1 MEPAV
6 EKPNLNKHART
17 KTIK

>member
-6 EKPNLNKHART
+6 EKSGFENY
-17 KTIK
+17 